1 MQQKV
6 AIAAALITGPPRVR
20 EPIRRNLMTDSTSLT
35 RFTDGSIA
43 SRQAALP
50 GPLRDL
56 HRAVLRRFLET
67 GAIIIGMGPG
77 GEAAAGRLMAAGK

>member
-1 MQQKV
+1 
-6 AIAAALITGPPRVR
+6 
-20 EPIRRNLMTDSTSLT
+20 MTDRTDLT

-43 SRQAALP
+43 GRQARLP

-67 GAIIIGMGPG
+67 GAAPTALGAASRPG
-77 GEAAAGRLMAAGK
+77 RRPGRLGRR